1 MSIKNENLF
10 AMDITEREYDCL
22 NIIEKLNIENWPAKV
37 SDISKNMKVKPP
49 TVIAYI
55 KKLTKK
61 DYVLK
66 GPGGYKITK
75 KGDMLIKKVTRAHR
89 IMETMFVKEGTTLS
103 MACTQAKKFQLLA
116 DDDFVDCIC
125 KTLKHPTQCPHGL
138 PIPSGG
144 DD

>member
-1 MSIKNENLF
+1 MTINKKDSLKMN
-10 AMDITEREYDCL
+10 ITVREYDCL
-22 NIIEKLNIENWPAKV
+22 NVIEKLNVGNWPAKV

-49 TVIAYI
+49 TVISYI
-55 KKLTKK
+55 KKLTKN

-75 KGDMLIKKVTRAHR
+75 KGDLLIKKVTRAHR
-89 IMETMFVKEGTTLS
+89 IMETLFVKEGTSLS

-116 DDDFVDCIC
+116 DNDFVECIC
-125 KTLKHPTQCPHGL
+125 KTLNHPTQCPHGL
-138 PIPSGG
+138 PIPNGG

>member
-1 MSIKNENLF
+1 MSIKKKNSLE
-10 AMDITEREYDCL
+10 MDITEREYDCL
-22 NIIEKLNIENWPAKV
+22 NVIEKLNIGDWPAKV
-37 SDISKNMKVKPP
+37 LDISKNMKVKPP

-55 KKLTKK
+55 KKLTMKG
-61 DYVLK
+61 YVLK

-75 KGDMLIKKVTRAHR
+75 KGETLIKKVTRAHR
-89 IMETMFVKEGTTLS
+89 IMETMFVKEGIALS

-116 DDDFVDCIC
+116 GDDFVDCIC